1 MAQPCRRCGQVHGDL
16 AGCALAQRPPR
27 PTLVGEDEALVGNV
41 VAERYH
47 VGEVIGKGATGTV
60 FGAVHV
66 SFSRAA
72 TMKVLRPL
80 YADADLV
87 SRVFHGEA
95 RAAWSVSHP
104 GLCEVFDIGTL
115 PDGAPFFVME
125 RLEGE
130 TLATR
135 IRRDRM
141 SIASAVDMVMQLLS
155 VIAAIHAR
163 DLLLR
168 DLRPQ
173 NLFLAHRRGC
183 RPLLKILDFG
193 LARLTPLDRIEQEW
207 EVLRAT
213 VGAADAVG
221 STAIPYYLSPERT
234 RGENGIEPASDLF
247 VVGAI
252 LYEALAGVRPF
263 DGPTLESVLHQ
274 IRQGRA
280 TPLIEHRPDVSADVS
295 SFLARALAP
304 NPRQRPASA
313 KDMQDELRA
322 LFEGA
327 RKGSSASIHAIAIPP
342 PPQTLPLPLPMLAP
356 DTSMPP
362 PRDTNAETQARR
374 GDRDVTLQPRSPLRA
389 PPMMIAPLEDLYE
402 ETQTKRGSLL
412 EETVIP
418 RLHDDTGGEELS
430 TAARR
435 IDPEALVPRVST
447 SLPRLHGDSYGDPG
461 EDELATKAQRFG
473 DETSADNTDRTVPP
487 PPTHEIDVSF
497 EDPIDRTVELHAETA
512 VRSALAQHEDEET
525 ETMALTPELR
535 ARVDELMNL
544 GPPRPPNAVLQPLP
558 PPSPPTRGRRR

>member
-1 MAQPCRRCGQVHGDL
+1 M
-16 AGCALAQRPPR
+16 
-27 PTLVGEDEALVGNV
+27 
-41 VAERYH
+41 
-47 VGEVIGKGATGTV
+47 
-60 FGAVHV
+60 
-66 SFSRAA
+66 SFARAA
-72 TMKVLRPL
+72 AMKVLRPL

-135 IRRDRM
+135 IGRDRM
-141 SIASAVDMVMQLLS
+141 SISAAFDMVMQLLA
-155 VIAAIHAR
+155 VVAAIHAR

-168 DLRPQ
+168 DVRPQ

-183 RPLLKILDFG
+183 RPLLKVLDFG
-193 LARLTPLDRIEQEW
+193 LARLTPLDGVEEEW
-207 EVLRAT
+207 EALRAT

-252 LYEALAGVRPF
+252 LYEALSGARPF

-280 TPLIEHRPDVSADVS
+280 TPLIELRTDVTVELS
-295 SFLARALAP
+295 SFLARSMAP

-313 KDMQDELRA
+313 KEMQDELRA
-322 LFEGA
+322 LFEGT
-327 RKGSSASIHAIAIPP
+327 RKGSSASVHAVAIAP
-342 PPQTLPLPLPMLAP
+342 PPQTLPLPMPPPMRVSAPPPPHVPRPPSELPAFYGHVPVPMIPQQATRPSDLVFAPP
-356 DTSMPP
+356 DTSVPP
-362 PRDTNAETQARR
+362 PPVEDAETRSR
-374 GDRDVTLQPRSPLRA
+374 LDDVDVTVQPGSAHRTGA
-389 PPMMIAPLEDLYE
+389 PVEILHDIDD
-402 ETQTKRGSLL
+402 ETQTKRGALL
-412 EETVIP
+412 DETMVP
-418 RLHDDTGGEELS
+418 RLNDDTGGEELS

-435 IDPEALVPRVST
+435 LDPTMLLPRADR
-447 SLPRLHGDSYGDPG
+447 SLPKLHGDAYGDPG
-461 EDELATKAQRFG
+461 EDELATKAQRFA
-473 DETSADNTDRTVPP
+473 DEASADNTDRTVPP
-487 PPTHEIDVSF
+487 PPNESIDVTF
-497 EDPIDRTVELHAETA
+497 EDSVDRTVELNVETV
-512 VRSALAQHEDEET
+512 VRGHTPTEEEET

-535 ARVDELMNL
+535 ARVDELMRV
-544 GPPRPPNAVLQPLP
+544 GPPRPPPAVPQPLP
-558 PPSPPTRGRRR
+558 PPAPPLRGRRR